1 MGDEMKTI
9 TDEEYLTLVLMA
21 DFQYPKKPN
30 LVSDG
35 YADGYP
41 MWDAFC
47 PKCGCGLEDSDAFCP
62 DCGQMIDWSEDD
74 TVEEEYNKRK
84 EETK

>member
-1 MGDEMKTI
+1 MKTI

-21 DFQYPKKPN
+21 DFQYPKKPK
-30 LVSDG
+30 LVSGD
-35 YADGYP
+35 DGYP
-41 MWDAFC
+41 VRDAFC
-47 PKCGCGLEDSDAFCP
+47 PKCGCELEDSDNFCP
-62 DCGQMIDWSEDD
+62 DCGQKIDWSEDD